1 MSQQIMI
8 APGRFVDSVTASEI
22 QNLAAK
28 AKCSPAELVA
38 ACDALA
44 SPARALA
51 AQLRVTESRAES
63 IINVINTQAG
73 KLSSMKAIIAKSKRR

>member
-8 APGRFVDSVTASEI
+8 APGRFVDSDTAREI

-51 AQLRVTESRAES
+51 SQLRVTESRAES
-63 IINVINTQAG
+63 ILNVINAQPG
-73 KLSSMKAIIAKSKRR
+73 KMKAVIAKSKRR

>member
-8 APGRFVDSVTASEI
+8 APGRFVDSITAAEI
-22 QNLAAK
+22 RSLAAT
-28 AKCSPAELVA
+28 AKCSPVELVA

-51 AQLRVTESRAES
+51 AQLGVSESRAES
-63 IINVINTQAG
+63 IINVINAQAS